1 MSSSESAQPTFWQ
14 PNGHH
19 LAEIKVTTA
28 IADLDDP
35 VMEKFMVALDKV
47 NALAEASVAFVWW
60 I

>member
-19 LAEIKVTTA
+19 LAEINVTTA

-35 VMEKFMVALDKV
+35 VMEKFMAISRQDGEL
-47 NALAEASVAFVWW
+47 
-60 I
+60 